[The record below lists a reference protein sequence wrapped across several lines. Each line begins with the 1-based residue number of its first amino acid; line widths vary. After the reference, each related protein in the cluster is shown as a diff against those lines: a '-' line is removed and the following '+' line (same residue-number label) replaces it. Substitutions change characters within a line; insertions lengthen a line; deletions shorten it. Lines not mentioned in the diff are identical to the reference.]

1 MRILF
6 LTQWYQ
12 PEPATLHQELAQT
25 LITHGHEVTVLTGF
39 PNYPSGEL
47 YPGYRIRPL
56 QREVLAG
63 VPVVRVPLYP
73 DHSRSGLL
81 RIANYFS
88 FAVSA
93 GLLGAGVVR
102 RPDVLFV
109 YHPPLTIGLPAML
122 LSRFWRVPFVY
133 QIQDLW
139 PDTLKATGMVNSERA
154 LRVVDW
160 LARVI
165 YREAAAIPVI
175 SHGFARRL
183 SERGVHARKLH
194 VISNWVDQGLYHP
207 EQPDSNLSEQL
218 GMAGRFNIM
227 FAGNMGA
234 AQHLETVIDAA
245 KILET
250 VPQIQFVFVGDGVAQ
265 EDLKARAQEYGL
277 SNFRFLGRYPS
288 QDMNKLYALAD
299 VLLVHLKND
308 PLFEITV
315 PHKIFAYMAV
325 GKPILCAVNGE
336 ASQTVLNTGAGIV
349 CKPQSPDMLAEAT
362 LELYH
367 APAEYRAGMGACGIQ
382 AAQTLYSRDSCVGQ
396 LEAVLCAVTAD
407 RVK

>member
-25 LITHGHEVTVLTGF
+25 LIARGHKVTVLTGF
-39 PNYPSGEL
+39 PNYPSGKL

-88 FAVSA
+88 FALSA
-93 GLLGAGVVR
+93 GLLGAGVVG

-139 PDTLKATGMVNSERA
+139 PDTLKATGMVHSERA
-154 LRVVDW
+154 LQAVDW

-183 SERGVHARKLH
+183 RERGVPARKLH
-194 VISNWVDQGLYHP
+194 IISNWVDQGLYHP
-207 EQPDSNLSEQL
+207 EQPDSHLSEQL

-250 VPQIQFVFVGDGVAQ
+250 VPQIQFIFVGDGVAQ

-277 SNFRFLGRYPS
+277 SNVRFLGRYPS

-336 ASQTVLNTGAGIV
+336 ASQTVRDTGAGIV
-349 CKPQSPDMLAEAT
+349 CKPQSPDTLAEAA
-362 LELYH
+362 LELYK
-367 APAEYRAGMGACGIQ
+367 APPEYRAGMGSCGLQ
-382 AAQTLYSRDSCVGQ
+382 AAQTLYSRDLCVGQ